1 MSRRPETI
9 LIAGRAYRWRYI
21 LEMRRQQI
29 EAWKGVRPDQPA
41 LFPLI
46 EDSRPKFERTVAGRY
61 KEPTL
66 FNSLLR
72 IMEQADRNNRV
83 LPGGHREG

>member
-1 MSRRPETI
+1 MSCPGTI
-9 LIAGRAYRWRYI
+9 IIDGRAYRWRDI

-29 EAWKGVRPDQPA
+29 AAWKAARPDQPA

-46 EDSRPKFERTVAGRY
+46 ADSRPKSERTVAGRY
-61 KEPTL
+61 REPTL

-72 IMEQADRNNRV
+72 IMEQADR
-83 LPGGHREG
+83 GKGAD

>member
-1 MSRRPETI
+1 MSRPDTI
-9 LIAGRAYRWRYI
+9 VIEGRVYRWRDI

-29 EAWKGVRPDQPA
+29 AAWKAARPDQPA

-46 EDSRPKFERTVAGRY
+46 VDSRPKADRTAAGRY

-66 FNSLLR
+66 FNCLLR
-72 IMEQADRNNRV
+72 IMEQADGNSPTLLERTRT
-83 LPGGHREG
+83 G